1 MHIADDQPSLVSN
14 HESALTTQPWLAGY
28 PEAGTPL
35 PMQVSSGLALAS
47 RAGAIRRDYRNHT
60 CLYAPRFTSARLAP
74 MAISSPPNTRF
85 WAWRARAVAS
95 QRWAREARKA

>member
-1 MHIADDQPSLVSN
+1 MVKSSLVAN
-14 HESALTTQPWLAGY
+14 HEPTLTTKPWLAWCLK
-28 PEAGTPL
+28 ACVPL
-35 PMQVSSGLALAS
+35 PLQLSSGPALAAWA
-47 RAGAIRRDYRNHT
+47 RAIRRDYRNHT